1 MYMYISILWVRL
13 SELGSNVTKLP
24 PRVKGGVLCEAVA
37 AGATGSR
44 PCRPRPVGAARM
56 EDNTSR
62 KDGNRWKTCC
72 KSTPYDLCVVPS

>member
-37 AGATGSR
+37 GSR
-44 PCRPRPVGAARM
+44 EPVA
-56 EDNTSR
+56 
-62 KDGNRWKTCC
+62 
-72 KSTPYDLCVVPS
+72 STPGPEPGGLYT